1 MPKSAPKFT
10 VLLAFVAAIAASACV
25 GFGGSSALAQ
35 NAVCRSEASGDTAA
49 SDGSLTYA
57 DLANLAEA
65 SELVLRAQIRKA
77 SRLKPEQAP
86 GLAPGMARV
95 LIEARTQTVL
105 SGPALGE
112 TVRYLADVPLDAKGK
127 VPKLKKQVV
136 LLFART
142 VPGRAGELR
151 LVDGGAQIPWSG
163 STEMR
168 TRTILT
174 DLLSP
179 DAPPRIKGVR
189 EVLYVPGNLVGEGE
203 TQVFLQTENNAP
215 VSISI
220 VRRPGMPKSWG
231 VSLSEIVDQAARPPE
246 RDTLTWYRLA
256 CFLPRALPP
265 GASLSGS
272 ADQIRAAAQDYAFV
286 IDELGECSRSRPAVP
301 Q

>member
-35 NAVCRSEASGDTAA
+35 NAVIRSDASGDTAA
-49 SDGSLTYA
+49 IDGSLTYA

-286 IDELGECSRSRPAVP
+286 IDELGECSRSRPAMP

>member
-35 NAVCRSEASGDTAA
+35 NAVIRSDASGDTAA
-49 SDGSLTYA
+49 IDGSLTYA